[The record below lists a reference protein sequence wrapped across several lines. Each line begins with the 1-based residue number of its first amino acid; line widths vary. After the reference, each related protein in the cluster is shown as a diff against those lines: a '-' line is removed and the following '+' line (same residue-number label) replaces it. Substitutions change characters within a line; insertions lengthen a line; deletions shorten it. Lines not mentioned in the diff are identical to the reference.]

1 MILIKNSSLYAKVTM
16 HIFCYASQSAFAAS
30 AFIRTEFVNNIS
42 CELVQARNRVSL
54 IKKMTI
60 TRLELLLC
68 TIGTILIKVV
78 KEDLEFDKSIPVYY
92 WSNSSNAFNYIK
104 KNENWGVYVFNRIK
118 EIRKLTNSTDRRRI
132 SGFLNPADFPSRGC
146 NIENL
151 SRSRWWEGP
160 EWLKL
165 PFTDLLQSDINPD
178 RVKETSGFEVVGVDL
193 CDPLYLKGSQ
203 KSWVVIFTCAIYRAV
218 PIGLATSLST
228 DCFILALRRFI
239 ARRDGP
245 FLIYSDNGITLVVR
259 KASSIKEG
267 DIVLVGDPNSK
278 NINWSL
284 GKVKKIYPG
293 KDGIV
298 HVFEIK
304 TKIGSFLTPIQR
316 LYPLEVGEPG
326 NFPFPGKE
334 PTPLISDGHST
345 RETPSVP
352 DPVSTKTNR
361 QDPLVRRS
369 RYCRILKYTK
379 T

>member
-1 MILIKNSSLYAKVTM
+1 MLLDLFKKTFSTSL
-16 HIFCYASQSAFAAS
+16 
-30 AFIRTEFVNNIS
+30 
-42 CELVQARNRVSL
+42 
-54 IKKMTI
+54 
-60 TRLELLLC
+60 
-68 TIGTILIKVV
+68 
-78 KEDLEFDKSIPVYY
+78 
-92 WSNSSNAFNYIK
+92 
-104 KNENWGVYVFNRIK
+104 
-118 EIRKLTNSTDRRRI
+118 
-132 SGFLNPADFPSRGC
+132 
-146 NIENL
+146 
-151 SRSRWWEGP
+151 P
-160 EWLKL
+160 E
-165 PFTDLLQSDINPD
+165 D

-218 PIGLATSLST
+218 PIGLAASLST

-245 FLIYSDNGITLVVR
+245 FLIYSDNGITLV
-259 KASSIKEG
+259 
-267 DIVLVGDPNSK
+267 
-278 NINWSL
+278 

-298 HVFEIK
+298 HVFQIK
-304 TKIGSFLTPIQR
+304 TKIGTFLTPIQR
-316 LYPLEVGEPG
+316 LYLLEVGEPG
-326 NFPFPGKE
+326 NFPFSGKE

-369 RYCRILKYTK
+369 RYGRIIKYTK

>member
-60 TRLELLLC
+60 PRLELLLC
-68 TIGTILIKVV
+68 TIGTILSKVV

-165 PFTDLLQSDINPD
+165 PFTDLLQSDINP
-178 RVKETSGFEVVGVDL
+178 
-193 CDPLYLKGSQ
+193 
-203 KSWVVIFTCAIYRAV
+203 
-218 PIGLATSLST
+218 GL
-228 DCFILALRRFI
+228 
-239 ARRDGP
+239 
-245 FLIYSDNGITLVVR
+245 
-259 KASSIKEG
+259 
-267 DIVLVGDPNSK
+267 
-278 NINWSL
+278 
-284 GKVKKIYPG
+284 
-293 KDGIV
+293 
-298 HVFEIK
+298 
-304 TKIGSFLTPIQR
+304 
-316 LYPLEVGEPG
+316 
-326 NFPFPGKE
+326 
-334 PTPLISDGHST
+334 
-345 RETPSVP
+345 
-352 DPVSTKTNR
+352 
-361 QDPLVRRS
+361 
-369 RYCRILKYTK
+369 
-379 T
+379 